1 VPERIRFTK
10 EDIGGEVLSIL
21 TTGLYRDPLD
31 TLREYIQNAIDAKC
45 EHIEL
50 TIDPDTIAVTD
61 DGVGMNADEARRAI
75 RLGISDKNPLQSV
88 GFRGIGIY
96 SAFNLCEELAI
107 HTRAERDPQGYVITI
122 NFKLIREE
130 LLREQERRKKRL
142 PPALY
147 LEKLLESSVF
157 VDVDQANVV
166 QGNGTKAIMTG
177 LLGDVYQRLNDWDQV
192 EAYLENVVPLPFR
205 PDFKW
210 AKTIER
216 RLRDEAHRIVP
227 VTLQILVRRE
237 EIYRPYR
244 DSMFSYGGRHEPKFF
259 AIPNGKERFGIAWVC
274 INDARQVLKNTT
286 IRGLLIKKFGFSIA
300 NRSFLEPFFK
310 RPVFN
315 RRITGEVI
323 VEHQGLI
330 PNAARSDFEHN
341 SVRQAFLVGLGKL
354 TQEVSAWGDKIQQE
368 DKAREVLE
376 EVRTRAT
383 QINSA
388 LASLARN
395 QDELLRLNVEVANL
409 GETLEL
415 HGKTLK
421 SIEASG
427 FTHTRELVKEC
438 ADFIET
444 ALVKRGRGQKALEQ
458 KIVRSVQREAAEEK
472 EPRPPTAAPTN
483 LADLL
488 EAYALTPST
497 DLMAVLA
504 YLDESVLQARLSRE
518 GYEDA
523 LRMLREFLD
532 ERM

>member
-1 VPERIRFTK
+1 MPERIRFTK

-31 TLREYIQNAIDAKC
+31 TLREYIQNAIDANC
-45 EHIEL
+45 SRIEL

-61 DGVGMNADEARRAI
+61 DGVGMNAEQARRAI
-75 RLGISDKNPLQSV
+75 RLGISDKNPLQNV

-107 HTRAERDPQGYVITI
+107 HTRSVKDTQGYVITI
-122 NFKLIREE
+122 KFRLIREE
-130 LLREQERRKKRL
+130 LLREQERRKKQL

-147 LEKLLESSVF
+147 LEKLLENSVF
-157 VDVDQANVV
+157 VDVDEKNVV
-166 QGNGTKAIMTG
+166 QGHGTKAIMSG
-177 LLGDVYQRLNDWDQV
+177 LLGDVYQRLNDWGQV

-210 AKTIER
+210 AKVIEK
-216 RLRDEAHRIVP
+216 RLREEAHRIVP
-227 VTLQILVRRE
+227 MTLQILVRRE

-244 DSMFSYGGRHEPKFF
+244 DTIFSYGGRHEPKFF
-259 AIPNGKERFGIAWVC
+259 TVSDGKTRFGIAWVC
-274 INDARQVLKNTT
+274 INDARQVLKNTA

-300 NRSFLEPFFK
+300 TRAFLEPFFK

-341 SVRQAFLVGLGKL
+341 SSRQAFLVTLGKL
-354 TQEVSAWGDKIQQE
+354 VQDISAWGDKIQQE

-383 QINSA
+383 RINSA
-388 LASLARN
+388 LPSLARD

-409 GETLEL
+409 TGQLEV
-415 HGKTLK
+415 HAKTLK
-421 SIEASG
+421 SIDAG
-427 FTHTRELVKEC
+427 GYARTHRLVKEC
-438 ADFIET
+438 AEFIET
-444 ALVKRGRGQKALEQ
+444 AFVHRKRGQKALEQ
-458 KIVRSVQREAAEEK
+458 KIVRSVQREAEEDK
-472 EPRPPTAAPTN
+472 ERQPSPGAPTN
-483 LADLL
+483 LAALL
-488 EAYALTPST
+488 ESYALTPSS
-497 DLMAVLA
+497 DLMALLS
-504 YLDESVLQARLSRE
+504 YLDENVLQARLSRE
-518 GYEDA
+518 EYEEI